1 MEERRFLFR
10 GRSSDKEKP
19 FQLRNSGIIQR
30 CTRRL
35 KTSALPLLDRSIV
48 LRVCIVRVVSRVSGR
63 LIDQL
68 TFRTAESSTS
78 QDPRVKRTRRT
89 VRFIMAKYPLENNIE
104 RAPLAFREHF
114 LTNLSNFESTQFFK
128 TKANFYKI
136 LFESNNLKCEVQ
148 G

>member
-89 VRFIMAKYPLENNIE
+89 VRFIMAKYPLENNIDPRT
-104 RAPLAFREHF
+104 RASCISWTFSYELVEFRKHAIFQNESKF
-114 LTNLSNFESTQFFK
+114 LQNFFRVE
-128 TKANFYKI
+128 
-136 LFESNNLKCEVQ
+136 
-148 G
+148 